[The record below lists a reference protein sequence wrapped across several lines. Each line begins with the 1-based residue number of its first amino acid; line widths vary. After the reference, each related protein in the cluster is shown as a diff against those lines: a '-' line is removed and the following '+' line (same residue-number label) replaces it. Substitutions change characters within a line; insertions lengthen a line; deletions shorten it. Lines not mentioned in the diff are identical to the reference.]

1 MIYNVRHLTTV
12 RYASP
17 VRLAR
22 FNVRLRPAL
31 WPGQA
36 LDTFALTID
45 PVPWSVQEETGPFV
59 VNRTRLFIREP
70 LAQLKIESTFRV
82 DVSEPSL
89 IAGMYG
95 PKTGMD
101 RAFGGPTVAQLRDR
115 AVRNLDLTAMGPAS
129 YLYPAPMTPSSPAIA
144 AWSARFFASQ
154 QGVLAAGQALMHA
167 IYEEFTYDGEA
178 TTSKTLPDEAFA
190 ERHGVCQ
197 DFAHVMIVAARA
209 HGIPAGYV
217 SGYLRTI
224 PPPGKA
230 RLVGADA
237 THAWATLWCG
247 DELGWVGFDPT
258 NDTLARSDHIFTA
271 MGRDYS
277 DVSPLDGVFH
287 GGAGQKLSVS
297 VDVAPCED

>member
-1 MIYNVRHLTTV
+1 
-12 RYASP
+12 
-17 VRLAR
+17 
-22 FNVRLRPAL
+22 
-31 WPGQA
+31 
-36 LDTFALTID
+36 
-45 PVPWSVQEETGPFV
+45 VQEEAGPFV

-70 LAQLKIESTFRV
+70 LAELKIDIKFRV
-82 DVSEPSL
+82 EVSEPSL

-95 PKTGMD
+95 TKD
-101 RAFGGPTVAQLRDR
+101 LVSGGPTVAQLRDR
-115 AVRNLDLTAMGPAS
+115 AARNLDLKPMGPAS

-144 AWSARFFASQ
+144 AWAARFFPSQ

-178 TTSKTLPDEAFA
+178 TTSATLPDEAFA

-209 HGIPAGYV
+209 HGIPAAYV
-217 SGYLRTI
+217 SGYLRTL

-230 RLVGADA
+230 RLVGA
-237 THAWATLWCG
+237 
-247 DELGWVGFDPT
+247 

-287 GGAGQKLSVS
+287 GGAAQKLSVS
-297 VDVAPCED
+297 VDVAPCES